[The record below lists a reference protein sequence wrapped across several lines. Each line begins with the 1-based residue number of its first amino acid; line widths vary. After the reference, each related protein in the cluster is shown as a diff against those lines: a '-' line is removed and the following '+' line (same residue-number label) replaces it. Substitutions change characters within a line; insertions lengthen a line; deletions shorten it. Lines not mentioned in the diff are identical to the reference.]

1 MDLSYEL
8 ITENKEERTRLYKI
22 NSTGK
27 TVPTRDPKFRDRDK
41 VYAVMDKIKKSES
54 GIQKVLKGISVNKK
68 ISVEELQKFIESG
81 EGLSEK
87 ELNTINEASEA
98 TQINTEDQEVLICSI
113 LNLSGDK
120 KEAFMDS
127 LSMVEGIAVLKLSME
142 IYNETMVTPEERKK

>member
-41 VYAVMDKIKKSES
+41 VYAVMDKMKKSEGS
-54 GIQKVLKGISVNKK
+54 IQKVLGGIAKKKGISTDEV
-68 ISVEELQKFIESG
+68 QKLRESG
-81 EGLSEK
+81 KGLSEQ
-87 ELNTINEASEA
+87 EMDTINDASEK
-98 TQINTEDQEVLICSI
+98 TQINTADQEILICSV
-113 LNLSGDK
+113 LNLSGDQ
-120 KEAFMDS
+120 KEKFMDG

-142 IYNETMVTPEERKK
+142 IYNETMVSKEERKK